1 MSFLEQVHAR
11 AAAAPRHLVFP
22 EGNDT
27 RTLDAVVQLTS
38 RGLVRPLVV
47 GGDATRAD
55 LDRMGAR
62 GVEVVNPETDP
73 RRPALADRLY
83 QRRRHKGMTEEEA
96 LRHAGD
102 PVIFGALL
110 VGAGEVDGSVAG
122 ATHSTGD
129 IIRAG
134 LWAVGPAP
142 GIRTVSSSF
151 YMIVPPFR
159 GEPEV
164 LSFTDAG
171 VVPDPTAEQ
180 LADIA
185 AASAESRRRVVGD
198 DPRVA
203 FLSYSTAGSAGGPS
217 VDRVREAL
225 AIFRERHPDIQ
236 ADGEMQAD
244 AALIASV
251 GERKAPGSRVAGR
264 ANVLVFPDLNAGNIA
279 YKLVQRLANAE
290 AVGPIVQG
298 LARPCND
305 LSRGADA
312 EDIVNVAC
320 ITALMCGSSSPPG

>member
-11 AAAAPRHLVFP
+11 AAASPRRIVFP
-22 EGNDT
+22 EGNDG
-27 RTLDAVVQLTS
+27 RTLDAVIRLQQ
-38 RGLVRPLVV
+38 RGLVRPVVV
-47 GGDATRAD
+47 GGELTRAD
-55 LDRMGAR
+55 LDRR
-62 GVEVVNPETDP
+62 GGQAIEVVNPQTDP
-73 RRPALADRLY
+73 RRAALAERLH
-83 QRRRHKGMTEEEA
+83 RRRAHKGMSPEDA

-110 VGAGEVDGSVAG
+110 AGEGEVDASVAG
-122 ATHSTGD
+122 ATHTTGD

-134 LWAVGPAP
+134 LWAVGPAA

-151 YMIVPPFR
+151 YMLVPPFR
-159 GEPEV
+159 GGEEPEV
-164 LSFTDAG
+164 LTFSDAG

-185 AASAESRRRVVGD
+185 AAAADARRRVVGD
-198 DPRVA
+198 EPRVA

-217 VDRVREAL
+217 VDRVRAAL
-225 AIFRERHPDIQ
+225 EIFRERHPDLP

-244 AALIASV
+244 AALIAAV

-279 YKLVQRLANAE
+279 YKLVERLAGAE
-290 AVGPIVQG
+290 AIGPIVQG

-305 LSRGADA
+305 LSRGCDA

-320 ITALMCGSSSPPG
+320 ITALMA